1 MTITKR
7 EFVPLVDLTWQH
19 RQIAAPVEEQVLE
32 IMRSGAFVGG
42 AGVAQFEQN
51 FSTFCGVEH
60 CVGVAN
66 GTDALELAMRAA
78 GVAVGDLVALPAN
91 TFIATA
97 EAVVRIGAQPVLVD
111 CDPDYHLMDPG
122 ALESVLHN
130 FRPKAIVPV
139 HLYGQ
144 LAPMEEI
151 MQLAEDPGCIV
162 IEDAAQSQG
171 AKQLGRSMGQFGHLT
186 ATSFYPGK
194 NLGAY
199 GDGGAVL
206 TDDTEF
212 ARMVRL
218 LSNHGSEVR
227 YQHEVSGMNSRLD
240 NLQATVLSAKL
251 DKLSEWNDLRR
262 SAAANYN
269 ELLADTSEVRGPSQS
284 VINDHVWHLYVIQT
298 SQRDRVLEGLQ
309 SRGVGAGIHYPVPVH
324 LQPAFASLGLG
335 VGSFPNAERSANE
348 ILSLPIYPGIT
359 EDQQDRVVATLEEV
373 LKEVLRSP

>member
-1 MTITKR
+1 MTTTEV

-19 RQIAAPVEEQVLE
+19 RQIAAQVEEQVLE
-32 IMRSGAFVGG
+32 IMRSGAFIGG
-42 AGVAQFEQN
+42 AGVAQFEQD

-97 EAVVRIGAQPVLVD
+97 EAVARIGAQPVLVD

-122 ALESVLHN
+122 ALESVLHK
-130 FRPKAIVPV
+130 FRPTAIVPV

-144 LAPMEEI
+144 LAPMQEI
-151 MQLAEDPGCIV
+151 MQLAEDAGCVV

-171 AKQLGRSMGQFGHLT
+171 AKQLGRSMGQFGHVT

-199 GDGGAVL
+199 GDAGAVL
-206 TDDTEF
+206 TDDIEL

-227 YQHEVSGMNSRLD
+227 YQHEVWGMNSRLD

-269 ELLADTSEVRGPSQS
+269 ELLADISEVRGPTQS
-284 VINDHVWHLYVIQT
+284 VINEHVWHLYVIQT
-298 SQRDRVLEGLQ
+298 LQRDRVLEGLQ
-309 SRGVGAGIHYPVPVH
+309 ARGVGAGIHYPVPVH
-324 LQPAFASLGLG
+324 LQPAFASLGMG

-348 ILSLPIYPGIT
+348 ILSLPIFPGIT
-359 EDQQDRVVATLEEV
+359 EDQQDRVVATLRD
-373 LKEVLRSP
+373 VLR

>member
-1 MTITKR
+1 MTTTEV

-19 RQIAAPVEEQVLE
+19 RQVAARVEEQVLE

-42 AGVAQFEQN
+42 AGVAQFEQD

-130 FRPKAIVPV
+130 FRPTAIVPV

-144 LAPMEEI
+144 LAPMQEI
-151 MQLAEDPGCIV
+151 MQLAEDAGCVV

-171 AKQLGRSMGQFGHLT
+171 AKQLGRSMGQFGHVT

-199 GDGGAVL
+199 GDAGAVL
-206 TDDTEF
+206 TDDIEL

-269 ELLADTSEVRGPSQS
+269 ELLADISEVRGPTQS

-298 SQRDRVLEGLQ
+298 SQRDRVLEGLH
-309 SRGVGAGIHYPVPVH
+309 SRGIGAGIHYPVPVH
-324 LQPAFASLGLG
+324 LQPAFASLGMG

-348 ILSLPIYPGIT
+348 ILSLPIFPGIT
-359 EDQQDRVVATLEEV
+359 EDQQDRVVATLR
-373 LKEVLRSP
+373 EVLR

>member
-1 MTITKR
+1 MTTTEV

-19 RQIAAPVEEQVLE
+19 RQIAAQVEEQVLE
-32 IMRSGAFVGG
+32 IMRSGAFIGG
-42 AGVAQFEQN
+42 AGVAQFEQD

-97 EAVVRIGAQPVLVD
+97 EAVARIGAQPVLVD

-122 ALESVLHN
+122 ALESVLHK
-130 FRPKAIVPV
+130 FRPTAIVPV

-144 LAPMEEI
+144 LAPMQEI
-151 MQLAEDPGCIV
+151 MQLAEDAGCVV

-171 AKQLGRSMGQFGHLT
+171 AKQLGRSMGQFGHVT

-199 GDGGAVL
+199 GDAGAVL
-206 TDDTEF
+206 TDDIEL

-227 YQHEVSGMNSRLD
+227 YEHEVWGMNSRLD

-269 ELLADTSEVRGPSQS
+269 ELLADISEVRGPTQS
-284 VINDHVWHLYVIQT
+284 VINEHVWHLYVIQT
-298 SQRDRVLEGLQ
+298 LQRDRVLEGLQ
-309 SRGVGAGIHYPVPVH
+309 ARGVGAGIHYPVPVH
-324 LQPAFASLGLG
+324 LQPAFASLGMG

-348 ILSLPIYPGIT
+348 ILSLPIFPGIT
-359 EDQQDRVVATLEEV
+359 EDQQDRVVATLRD
-373 LKEVLRSP
+373 VLR

>member
-1 MTITKR
+1 MIDMVSTIRPANTIK
-7 EFVPLVDLTWQH
+7 
-19 RQIAAPVEEQVLE
+19 
-32 IMRSGAFVGG
+32 
-42 AGVAQFEQN
+42 
-51 FSTFCGVEH
+51 STFCGVEH

-97 EAVVRIGAQPVLVD
+97 EAVARIGAQPVLVD

-122 ALESVLHN
+122 ALESVLHK
-130 FRPKAIVPV
+130 FRPTAIVPV

-144 LAPMEEI
+144 LAPMQEI
-151 MQLAEDPGCIV
+151 MQLAEDAGCVV

-171 AKQLGRSMGQFGHLT
+171 AKQLGRSMGQFGHVT

-199 GDGGAVL
+199 GDAGAVL
-206 TDDTEF
+206 TDDIEL

-227 YQHEVSGMNSRLD
+227 YQHEVWGMNSRLD

-269 ELLADTSEVRGPSQS
+269 ELLADISEVRGPTQS
-284 VINDHVWHLYVIQT
+284 VINEHVWHLYVIQT
-298 SQRDRVLEGLQ
+298 LQRDRVLEGLQ
-309 SRGVGAGIHYPVPVH
+309 ARGVGAGIHYPVPVH
-324 LQPAFASLGLG
+324 LQPAFASLGMG

-348 ILSLPIYPGIT
+348 ILSLPIFPGIT
-359 EDQQDRVVATLEEV
+359 EDQQDRVVATLRD
-373 LKEVLRSP
+373 VLR